1 MRSNHAGMVTLVCL
15 GLLAFASAARA
26 QETPL
31 TDGPQWPDPDGYGV
45 RASAPRILADDFLC
59 TESGLVTGVSF
70 WGCWAGDQ
78 VGQLTGV
85 HLAIYAEDRDEGGGK
100 PGAVRWMWD
109 GAGIAGT
116 PVEPPALQGWF
127 DPMLEGYTPADHQ
140 RYYAYDVAGFAN
152 PFQQEKDEVYW
163 LAIQVTAK
171 NGLWGWGTSGSPH
184 YRSSATWANRNPMLP
199 VEPVWQALSEP
210 GTGNPL
216 DLAFVITP
224 EPASLTLVALG
235 GLGLLARS
243 RRR

>member
-1 MRSNHAGMVTLVCL
+1 MRASNSGMVMLLCL

-31 TDGPQWPDPDGYGV
+31 AAGPQWPDPDGYGV
-45 RASAPRILADDFLC
+45 SASAPRILADDFQC
-59 TESGLVTGVSF
+59 TESGLVTGISF

-85 HLAIYAEDRDEGGGK
+85 HLAIYAEDRMEGGGK

-109 GAGIAGT
+109 SAGIAGSL
-116 PVEPPALQGWF
+116 VEPPSVQGWF
-127 DPMLEGYTPADHQ
+127 DPAMGKPTPADHQ
-140 RYYAYDVAGFAN
+140 RYYSYNAAGFAN
-152 PFQQEKDEVYW
+152 PFRQEKDEVYW
-163 LAIQVTAK
+163 LAIQVTAED
-171 NGLWGWGTSGSPH
+171 GLWGWPTS
-184 YRSSATWANRNPMLP
+184 SSQHFQGGAAWANWNPMLP
-199 VEPVWQALSEP
+199 VEPQWQALLEP

-224 EPASLTLVALG
+224 EPASLALVALG
-235 GLGLLARS
+235 GLGLLVRS